1 MAAILAPMGLL
12 FQERNLTIW
21 RWGDGQKVV
30 KAAELGKKKHRGAVL
45 GRNIS
50 VRMPLIGSGFAVAQV
65 WRCLLESSSL
75 LSPARR
81 G

>member
-1 MAAILAPMGLL
+1 MAAILAPKSLL
-12 FQERNLTIW
+12 FQEHNRTSW
-21 RWGDGQKVV
+21 RWGDSQKRLTQ
-30 KAAELGKKKHRGAVL
+30 ARGAKKHRGAVL